1 MLAPGS
7 VRLAHHRRRVDVIDV
22 LSSSK
27 AEVAEPVDAPDS
39 KSGGRKVVWVR
50 VPPSA
55 LRWLRGNPFGAPNAP
70 GERAGYVRVQ
80 NFNPW
85 RRCWH
90 ARGAARGPP
99 SAHACTARTHP
110 TVRASAMPGPPPVY
124 GFGLP
129 EAAGAAGRVE
139 CACPRG
145 GSYPLF
151 HHSVTSCSRWVRLAW
166 RLRGKGRRPSEA
178 RLAPRLGSP
187 VGSQRRTGGAASAL
201 VRESPSGGS
210 WWYDETGER
219 NGTSGVSELRRSHAA

>member
-1 MLAPGS
+1 MIPLVFLVPLALNVPAGGVDLGVHRPNVSPDGS
-7 VRLAHHRRRVDVIDV
+7 RINPATLRVLLD
-22 LSSSK
+22 
-27 AEVAEPVDAPDS
+27 
-39 KSGGRKVVWVR
+39 G
-50 VPPSA
+50 
-55 LRWLRGNPFGAPNAP
+55 
-70 GERAGYVRVQ
+70 
-80 NFNPW
+80 
-85 RRCWH
+85 
-90 ARGAARGPP
+90 
-99 SAHACTARTHP
+99 
-110 TVRASAMPGPPPVY
+110 
-124 GFGLP
+124 
-129 EAAGAAGRVE
+129 VE